1 MDIADKIKFL
11 RTNILNL
18 SQDKF
23 AKKIDVTR
31 ATINNWEQGLSTPTI
46 AHITIIA
53 LVCNITTDY
62 LIKHEHPLELSVR
75 DINDEEYQILT
86 QLINYFALFKKIVAL
101 GYLIQQKS
109 HNDIHNTL
117 P

>member
-11 RTNILNL
+11 RTNILDL

-46 AHITIIA
+46 AHI
-53 LVCNITTDY
+53 
-62 LIKHEHPLELSVR
+62 
-75 DINDEEYQILT
+75 Q
-86 QLINYFALFKKIVAL
+86 
-101 GYLIQQKS
+101 
-109 HNDIHNTL
+109 
-117 P
+117 